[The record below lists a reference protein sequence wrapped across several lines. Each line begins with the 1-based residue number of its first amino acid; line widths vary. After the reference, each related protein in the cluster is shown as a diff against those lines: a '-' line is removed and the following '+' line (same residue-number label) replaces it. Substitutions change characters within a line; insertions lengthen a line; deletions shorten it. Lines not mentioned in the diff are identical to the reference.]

1 MKTSVIT
8 SSFLP
13 LLWKGWGRL
22 LLALLLVCPLS
33 LSAKKQ
39 GKELHSLLL
48 SYMQVEDIHPDSL
61 EANIANLKQKRLQ
74 TTDEASRAVYAAAIG
89 RLYAERRGWRSVGN
103 DLRDSS
109 ALWYG
114 KALKNPS
121 VLANTK
127 AKRWKPFVVIG
138 KDEGYFQGDMLN
150 VVWRSMVGSLSKN
163 ERDTVRSLPKYKDII
178 AFYRTRGQREAAFLL
193 ALDSLEEVSDWN
205 ATEDPLLR
213 IRDDYADLPL
223 CAEAYLRLATCIDT
237 TVFQQ
242 RTWLQQGI
250 SRYPKYKRKAA
261 LQNALTRLSDP
272 FLTWEG
278 ETSVYP
284 GKQYVWKFR
293 ARNMQSVSYGGQ
305 KHLFAQHDPIE
316 TFTDSLLWTAP
327 ASGEYELIF
336 LPKPGTKVTQKV
348 EPIKQKFCVS
358 ALQMLYQLM
367 PDEQVRMLVVDADS
381 GKPQQ
386 GVTITAYQPDDTLV
400 YFSGTTD
407 KDGRLT
413 VPRYKTKT
421 GALHGQIRYRM
432 SRLGEPHLP
441 IHTLYVYYNKG
452 KWMGAPTDST
462 RTIRLYTDRAI
473 YRPGQTIHLGGIVYD
488 QLDWEAHV
496 AQGKT
501 YTLELMDANYK
512 SVETQKLVTDDMG
525 VFATDFVLPTNGKNG
540 TYQIRIKGKTSVM
553 FRVEEYKRPTFEVT
567 LEDSLYIEGDSV
579 MVRGKAMN
587 YDGSPLRGARV
598 TGTYTWQTP
607 WLYVG
612 KIGPRSE
619 SLPLDTIETDDKG
632 RFSYLLSNVHY
643 PMGVRRS
650 LSVNVDVLSQQGET
664 HNASHWYWR
673 VKETIPNPEPVKVD
687 STFIVRCVAD
697 TFAVGKPGRIE
708 VTTNL
713 HEVYLHYTLSAAGQV
728 WKDTMVVLDNETFG
742 LEIPYEPQYDQSL
755 TVSFGFVKN
764 ERTYTNTKV
773 IRLAMPDNR
782 LKMRWDTFRDLL
794 QPGQKEEWRLT
805 LLRPDGT
812 PAEANLMVA
821 MYDASL
827 DYFTRH
833 GWNFNT
839 NRSHRTYGIP
849 FYAASRQGEGSNV
862 SAWYSQKTKKERPI
876 AFSEI
881 DGSLFALRVYS
892 MPLYSSGGGRLLLR
906 EAVPVMAMSKGAMDT
921 YANATLTVTEEDAMS
936 DGLQGKIAGLDLKE
950 SVEEAEEETLAV
962 PLREN
967 FDETAFFYPTLRTD
981 GKGQVSIAFTL
992 PESLTRWHML
1002 GIAHTADL
1010 CLLNLTEEV
1019 EAKKDLMA
1027 QLYLPRFLR
1036 PGDETELTA
1045 TVRNESDRL
1054 QRGKGLLQ
1062 VTDAQSGKVLKQ
1074 WKTDVELAGL
1084 QDTVL
1089 HFPYRASENDIV
1101 VKWAVEGTDCS
1112 DGEQRL
1118 LPVLPATIHVTNT
1131 VQITAYDPSTETFD
1145 LSKLFPEECADRQLT
1160 LEYTTHPEQYALK
1173 TLPVLAKAKNKDV
1186 LSLAS
1191 AYYAGMLGKALG
1203 VAMPDSTEVYLQ
1215 RIKDLQDA
1223 NGGIRWYPSMPTS
1236 PYLTREVSY
1245 LLTRLRMLTG
1255 DSQKSNAQWAVVNEK
1270 AVRYLLAQR
1279 IDSTYFSTSDLRN
1292 LYVALWSGVSL
1303 SKAEQK
1309 KVDFLLKLAKKA
1321 EPEEMGYEG
1330 QALLAL
1336 VWHKDGEQRK
1346 ARKCVEL
1353 FRKRLVSSPDRGTY
1367 IEFPKGSFVSID
1379 RKLHIHVQLME
1390 ALSRVMPD
1398 STNLMRGMRR
1408 YLLQQKRTQEWSTP
1422 VNSANAIFA
1431 LLNNQ
1436 NTSNVQNTPKLRDL
1450 LTLTRKGMTVRNF
1463 TAKDDTLGYLRDS
1476 MDIDA
1481 GHLPVKLRLQKF
1493 SKGESWGGVYA
1504 DFEQPFDQ
1512 TESHSTGLSVSVEY
1526 PAGMKKGNR
1535 YKVRCRLSADRDYEY
1550 VSLIVPRPATAE
1562 PVNQRSGYGWSRAS
1576 QGWFGGLGY
1585 YRQVH
1590 DATTEFN
1597 FHQIPRGDYLI
1608 EEEIYIERDGLYH
1621 SGVATICCTYAE
1633 EFQGHSNDSVIEV
1646 RSEK

>member
-1 MKTSVIT
+1 M
-8 SSFLP
+8 LP
-13 LLWKGWGRL
+13 PLFRRGRGRL
-22 LLALLLVCPLS
+22 SLVLLLFLALPS
-33 LSAKKQ
+33 SAKKP
-39 GKELHSLLL
+39 GKELHGLLL

-61 EANIANLKQKRLQ
+61 EANIADLKKKRLQ

-89 RLYAERRGWRSVGN
+89 RLYAERIGWRSVGN
-103 DLRDSS
+103 NMRDSS

-114 KALKNPS
+114 KALKKPS
-121 VLANTK
+121 VLADVK
-127 AKRWKPFVVIG
+127 AKHWKPFVVIG
-138 KDEGYFQGDMLN
+138 KDEGYFRGDMLN
-150 VVWRSMVGSLSKN
+150 VVWRSLVGSFAKS
-163 ERDTVRSLPKYKDII
+163 ERDTMRILPKYKDII
-178 AFYRTRGQREAAFLL
+178 AFYRARGQREAAFLL
-193 ALDSLEEVSDWN
+193 ALDSLEEVSNWN
-205 ATEDPLLR
+205 ATEQPLLR

-223 CAEAYLRLATCIDT
+223 CAEVYLRLATSVDT

-272 FLTWEG
+272 FLVWEG

-284 GKQYVWKFR
+284 GKQYLWKFR
-293 ARNMQSVSYGGQ
+293 ARNMQSVRYGG
-305 KHLFAQHDPIE
+305 KEHSFAHHDPIE
-316 TFTDSLLWTAP
+316 TFTDSIIWTAP
-327 ASGEYELIF
+327 SSGDYELTF
-336 LPKPGTKVTQKV
+336 LPRTGTKVTQKV

-367 PDEQVRMLVVDADS
+367 PDDQVRMLVVDADS
-381 GKPQQ
+381 GRPQQ
-386 GVTITAYQPDDTLV
+386 GVTITAYQPDDTLA
-400 YFSGTTD
+400 YFSGKTD

-413 VPRYKTKT
+413 VPRYRTKT

-432 SRLGEPHLP
+432 SRPDEQHLP
-441 IHTLYVYYNKG
+441 ISTLYVYYSKG
-452 KWMGAPTDST
+452 KWSGAPTDST

-473 YRPGQTIHLGGIVYD
+473 YRPGQTVHLGGIVYD
-488 QLDWEAHV
+488 QLDWDAHV
-496 AQGKT
+496 ARGKV
-501 YTLELMDANYK
+501 YTVELLDANYK
-512 SVETQKLVTDDMG
+512 SIETRKLTTDDMG
-525 VFATDFVLPTNGKNG
+525 VLSSEFVLPTSGKNG
-540 TYQIRIKGKTSVM
+540 TYQFRIKGKTSVM

-567 LEDSLYIEGDSV
+567 LEDSLYIQGDSV
-579 MVRGKAMN
+579 IVRGKAMN
-587 YDGSPLRGARV
+587 YDGSPLRSARV

-612 KIGPRSE
+612 KRYPRSE
-619 SLPLDTIETDDKG
+619 TLPLDTIETDDKG
-632 RFSYLLSNVHY
+632 RFSYVF
-643 PMGVRRS
+643 GVKSEELKIKTYRRS

-664 HNASHWYWR
+664 HNASYWYWR
-673 VKETIPNPEPVKVD
+673 VREIPPKPEPVRVD

-713 HEVYLHYTLSAAGQV
+713 HEVCLHYTLSAAGQV
-728 WKDTMVVLDNETFG
+728 WKDTMVVVDHETFG
-742 LEIPYEPQYDQSL
+742 LDIPYDPKYDQSL
-755 TVSFGFVKN
+755 TVSFAFVKN
-764 ERTYTNTKV
+764 ERIYTDTKV

-794 QPGQKEEWRLT
+794 QPGQREEWKLT

-827 DYFTRH
+827 DYFARH
-833 GWNFNT
+833 GWSFGV

-849 FYAASRQGEGSNV
+849 FHTTSRPGNDGHV

-876 AFSEI
+876 TFSEI
-881 DGSLFALRVYS
+881 DGSLFDLRVYS
-892 MPLYSSGGGRLLLR
+892 MPLYSSGEGRLLLR
-906 EAVPVMAMSKGAMDT
+906 EAVPVMAMAKTSVNN
-921 YANATLTVTEEDAMS
+921 YASLTEEDAMS
-936 DGLQGKIAGLDLKE
+936 DALQGKIAGLDLAETEE
-950 SVEEAEEETLAV
+950 SAEEEVETMAV
-962 PLREN
+962 PMREN

-981 GKGQVSIAFTL
+981 NKGQVSIAFTL

-1010 CLLNLTEEV
+1010 YLLNLSEEV

-1054 QRGKGLLQ
+1054 QRGKGVLQ
-1062 VTDAQSGKVLKQ
+1062 VIDAQSGKVLKQ
-1074 WKTDVELAGL
+1074 WKTNVELTGM
-1084 QDTVL
+1084 QDTVF
-1089 HFPYRASENDIV
+1089 HFPYKATESDIV
-1101 VKWAVEGTDCS
+1101 VKWAVEGADCS

-1131 VQITAYDPSTETFD
+1131 MQITAYEPRVEIYD
-1145 LSKLFPEECADRQLT
+1145 LSKLFPEECTDRQLT
-1160 LEYTTHPEQYALK
+1160 LEYTTHPEQYALQ
-1173 TLPVLAKAKNKDV
+1173 TLPTLAKAKNKDV

-1191 AYYAGMLGKALG
+1191 AYYAGMLGKVLG
-1203 VAMPDSTEVYLQ
+1203 VAMPDSTDIYLQ
-1215 RIKDLQDA
+1215 RMKDLQDA
-1223 NGGIRWYPSMPTS
+1223 DGGFRWYPSMPTS

-1245 LLTRLRMLTG
+1245 LLTRLKMLTG
-1255 DSQKSNAQWAVVNEK
+1255 DAQMSNSQWPMVNEK
-1270 AVRYLLAQR
+1270 AVHYLLAQR
-1279 IDSTYFSTSDLRN
+1279 IDSTYFGISDLRN

-1321 EPEEMGYEG
+1321 EPEEMSYES

-1346 ARKCVEL
+1346 ARKCADL

-1390 ALSRVMPD
+1390 TLSRVMPD
-1398 STNLMRGMRR
+1398 SVNLMRGMCR

-1422 VNSANAIFA
+1422 INSANAIFA

-1436 NTSNVQNTPKLRDL
+1436 NISSAQDTPQLRDL
-1450 LTLTRKGMTVRNF
+1450 LTLTRKGMTISNF

-1481 GHLPVKLRLQKF
+1481 THLPVKLRLQKF

-1504 DFEQPFDQ
+1504 DFEQPFAQ
-1512 TESHSTGLSVSVEY
+1512 VETHTTGLSVRIEY
-1526 PAGMKKGNR
+1526 SEGMKKGNR
-1535 YKVRCRLSADRDYEY
+1535 YKVRYHLSADRDYEY

-1576 QGWFGGLGY
+1576 QGWWGGLGY

-1633 EFQGHSNDSVIEV
+1633 EFQGHSNDSIIEV